1 MVKKIITIIIISII
15 ICNELIFAGEKSNK
29 IIIPF
34 DYPENSYLPMFTV
47 KDDDGRNYNLLF
59 DSGYSYCA
67 IFSSALEKIENGK
80 KILKENTENYFR
92 LKYPEKNDSWIKRTS
107 KEFIKSNHMGIT
119 FHNLR
124 CEEFFTESQ
133 VFTYTQDNISDKI
146 ADGIVGMDFFHPAKN
161 LTIDYINKQI
171 IIDGEEIIGTAIP
184 MEREE
189 IGLYSIQIYINDIKQ
204 TALLDTGADKV
215 VLRNNYDIDN
225 SELTS
230 KEKFDFIYKRNDC
243 RDIKPKVGYKD
254 VFIQVGDINRKLRA
268 YSSGNV
274 FAKADVYAKRS
285 TYVYNLLGYDFFSEN
300 VIQFDFEN
308 KIFIISKLD

>member
-1 MVKKIITIIIISII
+1 MRTKIIIIFF
-15 ICNELIFAGEKSNK
+15 IFFLFNGYLFAIENSNG
-29 IIIPF
+29 ITIPF
-34 DYPENSYLPMFTV
+34 EYPPKSYLPMFTV
-47 KDDDGRNYNLLF
+47 KDDEGRNYNLLF

-92 LKYPEKNDSWIKRTS
+92 LQYPEKKDSWIKRTS

-133 VFTYTQDNISDKI
+133 LFTYTPDNISDKI

-215 VLRNNYDIDN
+215 VLRNNYNIDN

-230 KEKFDFIYKRNDC
+230 KEKFEFIYKRNDC
-243 RDIKPKVGYKD
+243 RDIKPTVGYKD
-254 VFIQVGDINRKLRA
+254 VFIQIGDISRKLRA

-274 FAKADVYAKRS
+274 FAKADVYAKRC

-308 KIFIISKLD
+308 KIFRIGEVY